1 MNNQLKLFQNP
12 LDRHFIVP
20 TIYFF
25 YDFTVNILFYD
36 ALKILLKGRQ
46 LICQMNYCFAYFD
59 ITKSEEKC
67 YPIEVLYLLNV
78 S

>member
-46 LICQMNYCFAYFD
+46 LICQMNYCFAYTSTLQRVKKNAIQSKFN
-59 ITKSEEKC
+59 I
-67 YPIEVLYLLNV
+67 Y
-78 S
+78 